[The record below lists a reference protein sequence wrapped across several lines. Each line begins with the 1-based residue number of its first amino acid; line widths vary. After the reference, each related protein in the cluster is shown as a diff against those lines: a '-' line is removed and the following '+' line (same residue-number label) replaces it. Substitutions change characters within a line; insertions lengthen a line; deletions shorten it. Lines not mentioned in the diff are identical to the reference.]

1 MGSDK
6 PTSTLAY
13 TAILNP
19 SSNRGR
25 ASSIEGLLRRE
36 ADRLGLDLQLVVS
49 PGPEAVPELVRDAID
64 AGRVPVAAGG
74 DGTVNMVARAVLE
87 ASGAFPEE
95 PSERESQGGPGA
107 ARLPRFGIVPF
118 GTGNDTAASLGIP
131 VKDVAAAAAALA
143 SGNSRVVDVLE
154 VRSDDGDL
162 GVSLGVT
169 TAGFDSEVTETAERI
184 RLLKGPVRY
193 TVAVFRTLLTSS
205 PTTFTVTVDDQEPDA
220 FEAWLV
226 AVANGPRYGG
236 GMYIA
241 PGARP
246 DDGLADVCV
255 VGPVSKPHFVR
266 TFPKVFKGKHVE
278 DPAIRLFKAERIRI
292 EARRPFRCFGD
303 GERIGA
309 LPVEVRVR
317 PKAIEVVGA
326 SPQASASMG
335 HLRH

>member
-1 MGSDK
+1 MRSEK
-6 PTSTLAY
+6 STSALAY

-25 ASSIEGLLRRE
+25 ASSIEELLRKE
-36 ADRLGLDLQLVVS
+36 ADRLGLDLELVVS

-64 AGRVPVAAGG
+64 QDRVPVAAGG

-87 ASGAFPEE
+87 AAGAFPKAPSEEE
-95 PSERESQGGPGA
+95 PRGSAGA

-143 SGNSRVVDVLE
+143 SGDSRVVDVLE
-154 VRSDDGDL
+154 VQSDDGDR

-169 TAGFDSEVTETAERI
+169 TAGFDSEVTEAAERI
-184 RLLKGPVRY
+184 RLLKGPLRY

-205 PTTFTVTVDDQEPDA
+205 PTTFTVTVDDQELDA

-241 PGARP
+241 PDARP

-255 VGPVSKPHFVR
+255 VGAVSKPHFVR
-266 TFPKVFKGKHVE
+266 TFPKVFKGRHVE
-278 DPAIRLFKAERIRI
+278 DPSIRVFKVQRIRI
-292 EARRPFRCFGD
+292 AARRPFRCFGD
-303 GERIGA
+303 GERIGS

-317 PKAIEVVGA
+317 PKAVEVVGA
-326 SPQASASMG
+326 SPRASVPAG
-335 HLRH
+335 RLRH